1 MVVVEIIAMLAFT
14 IMAALWVLGIP
25 ISLIVIAIKISG
37 IYRITL
43 NNTLMS
49 EKLIKEIQEP
59 IEPSWNWNA
68 VNKRAEVVRTEIKE
82 D

>member
-1 MVVVEIIAMLAFT
+1 MVVVEMIVMLACT

-25 ISLIVIAIKISG
+25 ISLIVIAVKISG
-37 IYRITL
+37 MYKITL
-43 NNTLMS
+43 SSAQQS
-49 EKLIKEIQEP
+49 EKLIKEMQKS